1 MKQLSLRSKLLL
13 LVTISLVAFL
23 INFSYMLFYSYKEY
37 RKSLNNLQYSRISL
51 YLVDFINEAEK
62 ERGLSTIFVA
72 SHDNYFRNKM
82 YEERNFFDAKLVKL
96 KEQLNNS
103 SIPISKTL
111 IDKLENDLSNL
122 EKLRRA
128 VVEKNPDYNVI
139 FLYYC
144 NLIEDLYDFFKYK
157 EAPSIYSNLI
167 YPLDRLKNIEGK
179 LRAYIGVGLFTG
191 FNDSLFKNIEK
202 ALYEK
207 RIVLISHIP
216 PEVEKKLERIR
227 ALPEGQKVYY
237 TIESVLHKKKPA
249 ISPKE
254 WWKIETQYIENLKNF
269 EQNIVKKEIQ
279 KAIQTE
285 QRAKRNFFL
294 ALLFL
299 ICFLAILIYFF
310 FTIIND
316 IYKNIN
322 DLKKVLSH
330 ATLGKFDIKMDENI
344 PGEMGEIA
352 KNINKLLDAFKR
364 FAYNEKIFIASVS
377 HELRTPLNGIIGFL
391 NLLLKTDLNK
401 EQESY
406 VKNAEL
412 SAHQLVELIEDLLD
426 TTKIQTGQIELK
438 EEEFDLNKI
447 IQDVIVST
455 ATKKNSGLEIRCKVP
470 TFDTLFIGDKKRIK
484 QIFYNLVSNACKY
497 TKKGF
502 VEIGVKEIKEHK
514 DSVDITFYVKD
525 TGIGIPEE
533 RKKDLFKPF
542 GRVCTRETQGI
553 KGTGL
558 GLYISKTL
566 ARLMGGDIW
575 FESKY
580 KEGSTFFVSFKLKKG
595 REKTEEEKQSRLS
608 LEKAKKHYNFSEF
621 KILAAEDEPINRK
634 LFQKILEKNFN
645 IKNIDMVEN
654 GAEAYEKAVKNSYD
668 IIFLDLQMPVMDGF
682 EALEKMRKSGV
693 KTPIYMLTADAY
705 KDTEI
710 EARKHGADGYIT
722 KPINIEKL
730 QEIFIE
736 VKEKKGKTPP
746 SSENGR

>member
-1 MKQLSLRSKLLL
+1 MKQLSLRTKLLL
-13 LVTISLVAFL
+13 LVTVSLVAFL

-37 RKSLNNLQYSRISL
+37 RKSLNNLEYSQITL

-62 ERGLSTIFVA
+62 ERGLSTIYVA
-72 SHDNYFRNKM
+72 SHDKYFRNKM
-82 YEERNFFDAKLVKL
+82 YEERNIFDARLVKL
-96 KEQLNNS
+96 KEKLNDS
-103 SIPISKTL
+103 SIPISK
-111 IDKLENDLSNL
+111 IIKEKLEKDLSNL
-122 EKLRRA
+122 EKVRKTI
-128 VVEKNPDYNVI
+128 VEKKPDYNVI

-144 NLIEDLYDFFKYK
+144 NLIEDLYDFFKYRG
-157 EAPSIYSNLI
+157 APSKYSNLI

-191 FNDSLFKNIEK
+191 FDENLLKNIEK

-207 RIVLISHIP
+207 RIVSISHIP
-216 PEVEKKLERIR
+216 PDIEEKLEKIR

-237 TIESVLHKKKPA
+237 TIEAVLHRRKPN
-249 ISPKE
+249 ISAKE
-254 WWKIETQYIENLKNF
+254 WWNIETRYIEKLKDF
-269 EQNIVKKEIQ
+269 EEKIVKQEIQ
-279 KAIQTE
+279 TAIRTE
-285 QRAKRNFFL
+285 KRAKTNFIL

-299 ICFLAILIYFF
+299 ICFLAILVYFF

-330 ATLGKFDIKMDENI
+330 ATVGKFDIKMDENI

-352 KNINKLLDAFKR
+352 RNINKLLEAFKR

-391 NLLLKTDLNK
+391 NLLLKTDLTK

-438 EEEFDLNKI
+438 EEEFDLNRV

-455 ATKKNSGLEIRCKVP
+455 STKKNSNLEIRCKVP
-470 TFDTLFIGDKKRIK
+470 QFDTFFIGDKKRIK

-497 TKKGF
+497 TQKGF
-502 VEIGVKEIKEHK
+502 VEIGVKEMK
-514 DSVDITFYVKD
+514 DLKDKVEITFYVKD
-525 TGIGIPEE
+525 TGIGIPEDK
-533 RKKDLFKPF
+533 KKDLFKPF

-566 ARLMGGDIW
+566 AKLMGGDIW

-580 KEGSTFFVSFKLKKG
+580 GEGSTFYVSLKLKKG
-595 REKTEEEKQSRLS
+595 RAKTEEEKKTTLS
-608 LEKAKKHYNFSEF
+608 IDELQKHYDFSDF
-621 KILAAEDEPINRK
+621 KVLAAEDEPINRK

-654 GAEAYEKAVKNSYD
+654 GAEAYEKAVKNNYD
-668 IIFLDLQMPVMDGF
+668 VIFLDLQMPVMDGF
-682 EALEKMRKSGV
+682 EALEKMKKAGV

-710 EARKHGADGYIT
+710 EAKKHGADGYIT
-722 KPINIEKL
+722 KPINVDKL

-736 VKEKKGKTPP
+736 IKEKKEK
-746 SSENGR
+746 EN